1 MNKINFLKLLKKNNI
16 KFLLL
21 SDDIFNKNKDLDLY
35 INLNNK
41 KKLEKL
47 IYKKNF
53 FKRKK
58 EVLGHPNRF
67 FYYNELNKSKLILDI
82 SFKVIFFKND
92 FFYYQLK
99 EPFLNECNE
108 NLLFIIKIA
117 RMFFYKKKNLKSINS
132 FIFNKKNSY
141 LRKKFEISKKFEN
154 FISLKKFILP
164 FFVINF
170 KFKFFE
176 KFKFKSNYILF
187 LGSDG
192 SGKTTLANELKN
204 QLVSKVYFISF
215 GTSEK
220 YWLSKIL
227 FLLAGKY
234 EKNKKIY
241 CIFFFIDILLRRIK
255 LFLFSNHHFI
265 FIDRFPGFIFNSNFK
280 SKIFSIVL
288 TRPNLIFLL
297 KTQKKI
303 IKERKPLEFKN
314 DYLKWVNIG
323 KILGISPFIID
334 TSKLSIPKTVL
345 KIKKII
351 FSKKKFFYN
360 ILEN

>member
-1 MNKINFLKLLKKNNI
+1 MNKIKFVQFLKKNNI

-21 SDDIFNKNKDLDLY
+21 SNDIFNKNKDLDLY
-35 INLNNK
+35 ININYK

-58 EVLGHPNRF
+58 EVLGYPNRF
-67 FYYNELNKSKLILDI
+67 FYFNELNKSKLILDI
-82 SFKVIFFKND
+82 SFKIIFFKNK
-92 FFYYQLK
+92 FLYYQLK
-99 EPFLNECNE
+99 ESFLNESKE

-117 RMFFYKKKNLKSINS
+117 RMFFYKKKNLKSINL

-141 LRKKFEISKKFEN
+141 LRKKFEINKKFEN

-170 KFKFFE
+170 KFKFFN
-176 KFKFKSNYILF
+176 KFRFKSNYILF

-204 QLVSKVYFISF
+204 QLVSKVYLISF
-215 GTSEK
+215 GSSEK
-220 YWLSKIL
+220 YWLSKTL
-227 FLLAGKY
+227 FFLAGKY

-241 CIFFFIDILLRRIK
+241 SIFFFIDIILRRIK
-255 LFLFSNHHFI
+255 LFFFSNHHFI

-288 TRPNLIFLL
+288 PKPNLIFLL
-297 KTQKKI
+297 KTQNKI

-314 DYLKWVNIG
+314 DYLKWINIG
-323 KILGISPFIID
+323 KSLGISPYTID
-334 TSKLSIPKTVL
+334 TSRLSISKTVL
-345 KIKKII
+345 KVKKII

>member
-1 MNKINFLKLLKKNNI
+1 MNKIKFVQFLKKNNI

-21 SDDIFNKNKDLDLY
+21 SNDIFNKNKDLDLY
-35 INLNNK
+35 ININYK

-53 FKRKK
+53 FRRKK
-58 EVLGHPNRF
+58 EVLGYPNRF
-67 FYYNELNKSKLILDI
+67 FYYDELNKSKLILDI
-82 SFKVIFFKND
+82 SFKIIFFKNK
-92 FFYYQLK
+92 FLYYQLK
-99 EPFLNECNE
+99 ESFLNESKE

-117 RMFFYKKKNLKSINS
+117 RMFFYKKGNLKSINS
-132 FIFNKKNSY
+132 FIFSKKNSY
-141 LRKKFEISKKFEN
+141 IRKKFEINKKFED

-170 KFKFFE
+170 KFKFFN
-176 KFKFKSNYILF
+176 KFRFKSNYILF

-204 QLVSKVYFISF
+204 QLVSKVYLISF
-215 GTSEK
+215 GSSEK

-227 FLLAGKY
+227 FFLAGKY
-234 EKNKKIY
+234 KKNKKTY
-241 CIFFFIDILLRRIK
+241 SIFFFIDIILRRIK
-255 LFLFSNHHFI
+255 LFFFSNHHFI

-288 TRPNLIFLL
+288 PKPNLIFLL

-314 DYLKWVNIG
+314 DYLKWINIG
-323 KILGISPFIID
+323 KSLGINPYIID
-334 TSKLSIPKTVL
+334 TSRLSISKTVF
-345 KIKKII
+345 KVKKII